1 MKNFCYEI
9 LNEKNIE
16 TEFNFDPEIQDLLA
30 DLKIRKNLI
39 QFFKEA
45 VNNILKYSKASHIEI
60 SLTEN
65 EGYLKLLIIDNGIG
79 FDDQT
84 VIEGNGFTSF
94 RARAK
99 AMNGKMQIT
108 SQPGNGTQVWV
119 EFELTKQLTD

>member
-1 MKNFCYEI
+1 MQRVKSQASNIADNLSDLIWAVYSKNDTYGHLIIRMKNFCYEI

-84 VIEGNGFTSF
+84 VIEGNGFT
-94 RARAK
+94 
-99 AMNGKMQIT
+99 
-108 SQPGNGTQVWV
+108 
-119 EFELTKQLTD
+119 